1 MSDAGIDLT
10 QFYAVFFEEAFEHL
24 ENMEQQL
31 LNLDVDHPDDEQLNA
46 IFRAAHSIKGG
57 SGTFGFTLV
66 AEFTHVLENLLDKI
80 RKHEMG
86 LTTAMVDCFLA
97 CGDATRQQL
106 EAYRD
111 GGEQPDVHQL
121 VTELQGFIR
130 AGEVAEQIAQTV
142 NPQGDLLPEKTLRII
157 LRLAEGGMHESA
169 RASLFG
175 DLLMLGKIE
184 EDPEGA
190 FPNQLRFW
198 LTTQTPPDE
207 ILSLVQFVANSQA
220 IEVNVLSK
228 NEIAAGRNKAGA
240 DDYGFFDTPNIPTSA
255 KVEGDGFGFFTD
267 LPSSSLA
274 SAAVSDDSF
283 GFFDAAPGMPV
294 LDDKKVEEGFGF
306 FEAAPGNPIFAS
318 TASPTSDSSGYGFF
332 EEIPTPPPTAVI
344 QAGDKTE
351 TTSLAKV
358 ETKLESKTTAAT
370 KKPATNNA
378 DNASI
383 RVGIDKVDQLINLVG
398 EVVITQ
404 AMVMAQANRHLDM
417 VQHESFFTRLAEL
430 ERNTRDLQEAVMSVR
445 MLPISGV
452 FNRFPRML
460 RDLAAK
466 LGKQMELKMVGEHT
480 ELDKGLVELI
490 TDPLTHLVRNSL
502 DHGIE
507 MPDVRLAN
515 GKSVTGTITLSAFH
529 RGGNI
534 IIQVQDDG
542 GGLRRDKL
550 IQKAREKGIPIA
562 DDAPDSEV
570 WQLIFAPGFST
581 AEQVTDIS
589 GRGVG
594 MDVVRKNILA
604 LNGTIE
610 LDSVVGQGTRTTIR
624 LPLTLAIMDGMSI
637 AVGGEIYVVALSS
650 VVESIQLQDGDLK
663 TVSGQGRVIDVRSE
677 YLPVVD
683 LRELFPVADMP
694 ERAGQDLVVI
704 VESEGTKLALLVD
717 ELVGQQQVVVKSLE
731 SNYRKVEGISGA
743 TIMGDGRVAMILDV
757 AALIKRSGQTG

>member
-31 LNLDVDHPDDEQLNA
+31 LNLDVENPDDEQLNA

-111 GGEQPDVHQL
+111 DGEQPDVAHL
-121 VTELQGFIR
+121 VTELQGFIQ
-130 AGEVAEQIAQTV
+130 AGESAQTASLV
-142 NPQGDLLPEKTLRII
+142 STNVDALPEKTLRI
-157 LRLAEGGMHESA
+157 LLQLPEGGMNEAA
-169 RASLFG
+169 RTSLFG

-184 EDPEGA
+184 EDPDGA

-198 LTTQTPPDE
+198 LTTQTPADE
-207 ILSLVQFVANSQA
+207 VRSLVQFVAASDA
-220 IEVNVLSK
+220 VEVNELSA
-228 NEIAAGRNKAGA
+228 EMIAAGRNKAGA
-240 DDYGFFDTPNIPTSA
+240 DDYGFFDTPSIVTTA
-255 KVEGDGFGFFTD
+255 QVDGDGFGFFTD
-267 LPSSSLA
+267 LPSA
-274 SAAVSDDSF
+274 PATPAVVSDDSF
-283 GFFDAAPGMPV
+283 GFFDAAPGTPV
-294 LDDKKVEEGFGF
+294 LDDKKIEEGFGF
-306 FEAAPGNPIFAS
+306 FEAAPGHPVSANQ
-318 TASPTSDSSGYGFF
+318 ASPTPPATTISDSSDYGFF
-332 EEIPTPPPTAVI
+332 EAVQTPSPTAVI
-344 QAGDKTE
+344 PLVEQTE
-351 TTSLAKV
+351 TSSIAKV
-358 ETKLESKTTAAT
+358 ETKPESKAPSAT

-507 MPDVRLAN
+507 MPEVRLAN
-515 GKSVTGTITLSAFH
+515 GKSATGTITLSAFH

-624 LPLTLAIMDGMSI
+624 LTI
-637 AVGGEIYVVALSS
+637 
-650 VVESIQLQDGDLK
+650 
-663 TVSGQGRVIDVRSE
+663 VSNQIH
-677 YLPVVD
+677 
-683 LRELFPVADMP
+683 
-694 ERAGQDLVVI
+694 
-704 VESEGTKLALLVD
+704 
-717 ELVGQQQVVVKSLE
+717 
-731 SNYRKVEGISGA
+731 
-743 TIMGDGRVAMILDV
+743 
-757 AALIKRSGQTG
+757 

>member
-1 MSDAGIDLT
+1 MSDSGIDLT

-31 LNLDVDHPDDEQLNA
+31 LNLDVDNPDDEELNA

-111 GGEQPDVHQL
+111 DGEQPNVAHL
-121 VTELQGFIR
+121 VTELQGFIQ
-130 AGEVAEQIAQTV
+130 AGESAQVVAPTKINA
-142 NPQGDLLPEKTLRII
+142 DALPEKTLRIM
-157 LRLAEGGMHESA
+157 LQLPEGGMNEPA
-169 RASLFG
+169 RSSMFG

-207 ILSLVQFVANSQA
+207 VLSLVQFVANSQTV
-220 IEVNVLSK
+220 EVNVLTTD
-228 NEIAAGRNKAGA
+228 EIAAGRTKVGA
-240 DDYGFFDTPNIPTSA
+240 DDYGFFDTPSIVTSA
-255 KVEGDGFGFFTD
+255 KVDGDGFGFFTD
-267 LPSSSLA
+267 LPNSTPTP
-274 SAAVSDDSF
+274 AAVSDDSF
-283 GFFDAAPGMPV
+283 GFFEAAPGTPAV
-294 LDDKKVEEGFGF
+294 DDKKVDEGFGF
-306 FEAAPGNPIFAS
+306 FEAAPGNPVSAS
-318 TASPTSDSSGYGFF
+318 KVSPTSDSSGYGFF
-332 EEIPTPPPTAVI
+332 GEIPTPSPTPVTPVVEN
-344 QAGDKTE
+344 TE
-351 TTSLAKV
+351 TTSIVKL
-358 ETKLESKTTAAT
+358 ETKSESKTSAAA
-370 KKPATNNA
+370 KKPASNNA

-417 VQHESFFTRLAEL
+417 AQHESFFTRLAEL

-507 MPDVRLAN
+507 MPEIRLAN
-515 GKSVTGTITLSAFH
+515 GKSATGTITLSAFH

-650 VVESIQLQDGDLK
+650 VVESIQLQEGDLK

-694 ERAGQDLVVI
+694 ERVGQSLVVI

-757 AALIKRSGQTG
+757 AALIKRSGQTV

>member
-1 MSDAGIDLT
+1 MSDSSIDLS

-24 ENMEQQL
+24 DNMEHL
-31 LNLDVDHPDDEQLNA
+31 LLEIDVAAPDDEDLNA

-57 SGTFGFTLV
+57 SGTFGFTQV
-66 AEFTHVLENLLDKI
+66 AAFTHVLENLLDKI
-80 RKHEMG
+80 RKHEIA
-86 LTTAMVDCFLA
+86 LTTPMVDCFLQ

-111 GGEQPDVHQL
+111 DGEQPDVKHL
-121 VTELQGFIR
+121 VVSLQAFID
-130 AGEVAEQIAQTV
+130 ANKLAQDNTH
-142 NPQGDLLPEKTLRII
+142 GLPELGLKVTVQLP
-157 LRLAEGGMHESA
+157 ESGLSQA
-169 RASLFG
+169 AKKELFA
-175 DLLMLGKIE
+175 DLLMLGKVHD
-184 EDPEGA
+184 DPQGSA
-190 FPNQLRFW
+190 SNVLSFYLI
-198 LTTQTPPDE
+198 TQTPADE
-207 ILSLVQFVANSQA
+207 VQSLVAFMTTAPAVDVITLAVEEIQQQLAQDSAYGMFDAETA
-220 IEVNVLSK
+220 ITEMTASG
-228 NEIAAGRNKAGA
+228 EG
-240 DDYGFFDTPNIPTSA
+240 YGFFTPI
-255 KVEGDGFGFFTD
+255 E
-267 LPSSSLA
+267 PSTTNA
-274 SAAVSDDSF
+274 
-283 GFFDAAPGMPV
+283 
-294 LDDKKVEEGFGF
+294 E
-306 FEAAPGNPIFAS
+306 N
-318 TASPTSDSSGYGFF
+318 SGYGFF
-332 EEIPTPPPTAVI
+332 DETVSPTHTQVAPTKEPQGLTTEDSSYGFFEPLGSPSQPSTSMEVLPPVAATDAIHLAQSDFSQKNAAI
-344 QAGDKTE
+344 QTDKPQD
-351 TTSLAKV
+351 L
-358 ETKLESKTTAAT
+358 KTTQAAT
-370 KKPATNNA
+370 KKSATTAA

-404 AMVMAQANRHLDM
+404 AMVMAQASKHLD
-417 VQHESFFTRLAEL
+417 VTVHEAFFARLAEL

-445 MLPISGV
+445 MLPISSV

-466 LGKQMELKMVGEHT
+466 LGKQMELKMIGEHT

-507 MPDVRLAN
+507 MPEARLAA
-515 GKSVTGTITLSAFH
+515 GKNPIGTITLSAFH

-550 IQKAREKGIPIA
+550 IEKAREKGISIA
-562 DDAPDSEV
+562 SDAPDSEV

-581 AEQVTDIS
+581 AEKITDIS

-610 LDSVVGQGTRTTIR
+610 LDSVPGQGTRTTIR

-637 AVGGEIYVVALSS
+637 AVGGEIYVVALGS
-650 VVESIQLQDGDLK
+650 VVESIQLQPGAIK
-663 TVSGQGRVIDVRSE
+663 TVSGQGRVIDVRAE

-683 LRELFPVADMP
+683 LREIFPVTDMP
-694 ERAGQDLVVI
+694 ARAGQDLVVI
-704 VESEGTKLALLVD
+704 VESEGLKIALLVD

-731 SNYRKVEGISGA
+731 SNYRKVDGISGA

-757 AALIKRSGQTG
+757 AALVKKSAQAN